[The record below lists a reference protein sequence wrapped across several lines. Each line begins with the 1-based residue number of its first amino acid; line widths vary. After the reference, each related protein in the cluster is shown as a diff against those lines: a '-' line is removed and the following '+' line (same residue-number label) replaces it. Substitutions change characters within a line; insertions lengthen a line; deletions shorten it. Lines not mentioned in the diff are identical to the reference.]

1 MVRPRNPMRG
11 SARALRVQHAEAYRL
26 HIIESVYPSH
36 ITGMTMSLLAAVV
49 SKVRY
54 PAVML
59 LVDDWPWS
67 DFRAPFAI
75 VAFSLLWSTRHAT
88 EAYVRHF
95 ESICGIVNWLGMLSR
110 SSASRALPDFHWR
123 YVRPISIF
131 ASAAGMRCEIRKQW
145 PWTVLR
151 LAVAGTVDA
160 YVELDREALDGVKGT
175 GTAHTDHLGP
185 LGSLVSLVSSILYRF
200 ATKHVAHVAAHLAL
214 FFAVQIACEA
224 HDTATFRR
232 RVRAARERGGAAAP
246 ARGDLSARSAGT
258 RREGESVRMR
268 R

>member
-1 MVRPRNPMRG
+1 MRG

-36 ITGMTMSLLAAVV
+36 IAGLTMTLLTAVV
-49 SKVRY
+49 SKVRH
-54 PAVML
+54 PSVML
-59 LVDDWPWS
+59 LVDAWPWS

-75 VAFSLLWSTRHAT
+75 VAFFMLSSTRHAI

-95 ESICGIVNWLGMLSR
+95 ESICGIINWLGMLAR
-110 SSASRALPDFHWR
+110 SSASRAIPDFHWR

-145 PWTVLR
+145 PWTVAR
-151 LAVAGTVDA
+151 LAFAGTLDA
-160 YVELDREALDGVKGT
+160 YVELDREARDGGKGT
-175 GTAHTDHLGP
+175 GIAHTDHWDGL
-185 LGSLVSLVSSILYRF
+185 SSILHRF
-200 ATKHVAHVAAHLAL
+200 ATKHVARVVAHLVF

-224 HDTATFRR
+224 HDAATFRR
-232 RVRAARERGGAAAP
+232 RVRAARERSGAAAP
-246 ARGDLSARSAGT
+246 ARGDLSARSAAM

-268 R
+268 RGG